1 MAFRN
6 TSERYEYIYGSNV
19 RKLEESNADNIKQ
32 NTVRKKQNVSKPKG
46 TEPVRHSHA
55 VDMKASARIQ
65 KNRARFLAFDWKYT
79 LIALIAVIMCAS
91 AAMFYLHGTVR
102 LSVMEKQISDLK
114 TEKTTLL
121 SKQSALQSEIDKSIN
136 LDEIKEYAE
145 KKLHMM
151 VPKDSNILLY
161 QGETYDY
168 FRQYESVD

>member
-1 MAFRN
+1 MEFRN

-19 RKLEESNADNIKQ
+19 RKLEQNNGDNIKES
-32 NTVRKKQNVSKPKG
+32 TVRKKNNIKSKRA
-46 TEPVRHSHA
+46 EAVRQSTI
-55 VDMKASARIQ
+55 VDTRAEARIQ
-65 KNRARFLAFDWKYT
+65 KNRARFLSFDWKYT

-102 LSVMEKQISDLK
+102 LNVMEKQISDLK

-136 LDEIKEYAE
+136 LDEIKAYAE
-145 KKLHMM
+145 KNLHMI
-151 VPKDSNILLY
+151 VPKDSKILLY
-161 QGETYDY
+161 QGESYDY

>member
-1 MAFRN
+1 
-6 TSERYEYIYGSNV
+6 
-19 RKLEESNADNIKQ
+19 
-32 NTVRKKQNVSKPKG
+32 
-46 TEPVRHSHA
+46 
-55 VDMKASARIQ
+55 
-65 KNRARFLAFDWKYT
+65 
-79 LIALIAVIMCAS
+79 MCAS

-136 LDEIKEYAE
+136 LDEIKAYAE
-145 KKLHMM
+145 KKLHMI

-161 QGETYDY
+161 KGEDYDY

>member
-1 MAFRN
+1 MAFHN

-19 RKLEESNADNIKQ
+19 RKLEENNRDNIKE
-32 NTVRKKQNVSKPKG
+32 NTVRKKNITKPKKA
-46 TEPVRHSHA
+46 EAIRQPVS
-55 VDMKASARIQ
+55 VDNKAEARIQ
-65 KNRARFLAFDWKYT
+65 KNKARFLSFDWKYT
-79 LIALIAVIMCAS
+79 LITLIAVIMCAS

-102 LSVMEKQISDLK
+102 LNVMEKQISDLK

-136 LDEIKEYAE
+136 LDEIKAYAE
-145 KKLHMM
+145 KQLHMI
-151 VPKDSNILLY
+151 VPKDSKILFY

>member
-1 MAFRN
+1 MEFRN

-19 RKLEESNADNIKQ
+19 RKLEQNNGDNTKES
-32 NTVRKKQNVSKPKG
+32 TVRKKNTAKPKR
-46 TEPVRHSHA
+46 TDAVRQSA
-55 VDMKASARIQ
+55 AASSKAEARIQ
-65 KNRARFLAFDWKYT
+65 KNKARFLSFDWKYT

-102 LSVMEKQISDLK
+102 LNVMEKQISDLK

-136 LDEIKEYAE
+136 LDEIKAYAE
-145 KKLHMM
+145 KNLHMI
-151 VPKDSNILLY
+151 VPKDSKILLY
-161 QGETYDY
+161 QGESYDY

>member
-1 MAFRN
+1 
-6 TSERYEYIYGSNV
+6 
-19 RKLEESNADNIKQ
+19 
-32 NTVRKKQNVSKPKG
+32 
-46 TEPVRHSHA
+46 
-55 VDMKASARIQ
+55 
-65 KNRARFLAFDWKYT
+65 
-79 LIALIAVIMCAS
+79 MCAS

-136 LDEIKEYAE
+136 LDEIKAYAE
-145 KKLHMM
+145 KKLHMI